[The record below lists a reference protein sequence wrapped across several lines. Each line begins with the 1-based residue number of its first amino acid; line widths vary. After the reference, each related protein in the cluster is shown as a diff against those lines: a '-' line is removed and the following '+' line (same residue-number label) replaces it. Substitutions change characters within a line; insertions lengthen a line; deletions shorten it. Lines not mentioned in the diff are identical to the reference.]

1 MEKRETNLTL
11 PTWLTA
17 ENHDNIKTDPHR
29 NYIQINIRGVIRL
42 LNFLTNTNVSYSSKK
57 SPWIRLLSLITYTIM
72 ILKGT
77 SLTYLWIVGLLLF
90 IKLSVLPGSVIINI
104 IKKLFRL
111 LIISAIVLLPSIV
124 ISQNDMTLFLQL
136 LGKELK
142 PKALRS
148 AFGSRRSGTG
158 RSGGSWGRPGGR
170 RRGPRWTPLPPVCG
184 RIRTI
189 SPAWTASSTFWR
201 RWAIPPSHATISDKK
216 GAVSLKK

>member
-1 MEKRETNLTL
+1 MEKRENNLTL

-42 LNFLTNTNVSYSSKK
+42 LNFLTNTNVSYSSKE

-104 IKKLFRL
+104 IKKF
-111 LIISAIVLLPSIV
+111 
-124 ISQNDMTLFLQL
+124 
-136 LGKELK
+136 
-142 PKALRS
+142 
-148 AFGSRRSGTG
+148 
-158 RSGGSWGRPGGR
+158 
-170 RRGPRWTPLPPVCG
+170 
-184 RIRTI
+184 
-189 SPAWTASSTFWR
+189 TFFN
-201 RWAIPPSHATISDKK
+201 
-216 GAVSLKK
+216 